1 MKGSGERDRDS
12 VSGSRALGRN
22 IRKSQG
28 QEPWVPGGDLGNQGG
43 SKGLDTHSET
53 PKEMLRSSWQT

>member
-1 MKGSGERDRDS
+1 M
-12 VSGSRALGRN
+12 SGSRALGRN